1 MTIDLRIL
9 IQYIQILLNI
19 IQGYFIWLFNII
31 FKNTSINS
39 RRRLLICN
47 KCIYNKHGVCQLCGC
62 IIKAKVRVHFQL
74 DENGKSIDGCP
85 LQKW

>member
-31 FKNTSINS
+31 FKNTSINA

-47 KCIYNKHGVCQLCGC
+47 KCIYNKHGVC
-62 IIKAKVRVHFQL
+62 
-74 DENGKSIDGCP
+74 
-85 LQKW
+85 

>member
-1 MTIDLRIL
+1 MKYVHLRIL

-31 FKNTSINS
+31 FKNTSIYS

-47 KCIYNKHGVCQLCGC
+47 KCVYNKHGVC
-62 IIKAKVRVHFQL
+62 
-74 DENGKSIDGCP
+74 
-85 LQKW
+85 